1 MRSKPIHAA
10 AAGIGVAAAS
20 FATWFAVT
28 WLRYGRVR
36 KGATDAPLLDRF
48 IPSYDVVERHQ
59 IRIAAPPDVTL
70 AAAANIDLRQS
81 RIINAIFRTRAWLMR
96 VTPDDTI
103 RARAFFAELLS
114 LGWAVLAE
122 VPGREIVF
130 GAVTQPW
137 KGNVVFR
144 GVAPDAFAKFCEP
157 DYVKIVWNLRADP
170 DSSGGSIA
178 HTETRV
184 CTTDAAAAE
193 KFRRYWSFV
202 TPGIVLI
209 RQLALRLVKNEAE
222 HLALARSAALLPRR

>member
-28 WLRYGRVR
+28 WLRYGSVT
-36 KGATDAPLLDRF
+36 KAADDAPLLDRF
-48 IPSYDVVERHQ
+48 MPSYDVVERHH
-59 IRIAAPPDVTL
+59 IRVAAPPDVTL

-81 RIINAIFRTRAWLMR
+81 RIINAIFRTREWIMR
-96 VTPDDTI
+96 ATPDDTI
-103 RARAFFAELLS
+103 RARAFFAEMLS

-137 KGNVVFR
+137 KSNVVFR
-144 GVAPDAFAKFCEP
+144 RVSPDAFASFSEP

-170 DSSGGSIA
+170 DGSGGSIA
-178 HTETRV
+178 RTETRV
-184 CTTDAAAAE
+184 CTTDAAAAA

-202 TPGIVLI
+202 TPGIILI
-209 RQLALRLVKNEAE
+209 RQLALRLVKNEAQQ
-222 HLALARSAALLPRR
+222 LAPARRALI